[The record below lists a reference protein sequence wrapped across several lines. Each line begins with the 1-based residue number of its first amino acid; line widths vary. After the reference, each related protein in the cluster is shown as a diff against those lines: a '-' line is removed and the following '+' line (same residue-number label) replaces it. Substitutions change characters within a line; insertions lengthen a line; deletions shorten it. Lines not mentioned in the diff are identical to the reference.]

1 MDNRIIEIEKYA
13 KENNIPIMQKKG
25 INYLC
30 NFIKKNN
37 IKNILEIGSA
47 IGYSS
52 IKMAL
57 VDKDI
62 KITTIEKDNERY
74 LEALKNIKNMDLE
87 KQITLILGDALNINL
102 KDKYDLIFIDAA
114 KAQYI
119 RFFKK
124 YEVNLKE
131 NGYFFSDNMD
141 FHGFRE
147 NKDLIKSKN
156 LRQLVGKIE
165 KFIIF
170 LKENDK
176 YETKFLKT
184 GDGIAISKKRGD

>member
-30 NFIKKNN
+30 NFIKKHE

-62 KITTIEKDNERY
+62 KITTIERDNERY
-74 LEALKNIKNMDLE
+74 LEALKNIKNMNLE

-184 GDGIAISKKRGD
+184 GDGIAISKKKGD

>member
-1 MDNRIIEIEKYA
+1 
-13 KENNIPIMQKKG
+13 
-25 INYLC
+25 
-30 NFIKKNN
+30 
-37 IKNILEIGSA
+37 
-47 IGYSS
+47 
-52 IKMAL
+52 
-57 VDKDI
+57 
-62 KITTIEKDNERY
+62 
-74 LEALKNIKNMDLE
+74 MDLE

-156 LRQLVGKIE
+156 LRQLVRKVKDYKE
-165 KFIIF
+165 F
-170 LKENDK
+170 LIKNDD
-176 YETKFLKT
+176 YQTDFLNV
-184 GDGIAISKKRGD
+184 GDGLAVSVKY

>member
-1 MDNRIIEIEKYA
+1 MENRIIEIEKYA

-184 GDGIAISKKRGD
+184 GDGIAISKKKGD

>member
-62 KITTIEKDNERY
+62 KITTIERDNERY

-184 GDGIAISKKRGD
+184 GDGIAISKKKGD

>member
-165 KFIIF
+165 KFIIS

-184 GDGIAISKKRGD
+184 GDGIAISKKKGD

>member
-165 KFIIF
+165 KFITF

-184 GDGIAISKKRGD
+184 GDGIAISKKKGD

>member
-87 KQITLILGDALNINL
+87 KQITLILGDALIINL

-184 GDGIAISKKRGD
+184 GDGIAISKKKGD

>member
-184 GDGIAISKKRGD
+184 GDGIAISKKKGD

>member
-1 MDNRIIEIEKYA
+1 M
-13 KENNIPIMQKKG
+13 
-25 INYLC
+25 C

-184 GDGIAISKKRGD
+184 GDGIAISKKKGD

>member
-1 MDNRIIEIEKYA
+1 MDNRIIEIEKYD
-13 KENNIPIMQKKG
+13 KENNITIMQKKG

-184 GDGIAISKKRGD
+184 GDGIAISKKKGD

>member
-13 KENNIPIMQKKG
+13 KENNIPIMQKTG
-25 INYLC
+25 IEFLTKYIND
-30 NFIKKNN
+30 NN

-184 GDGIAISKKRGD
+184 GDGIAISKKKGD

>member
-119 RFFKK
+119 RFFKE

-184 GDGIAISKKRGD
+184 GDGIAISKKKGD